1 MDIKEIIEEYI
12 DREGIS
18 RAELCQRM
26 GKQPQQWSSLAHD
39 AKWPVACAILS
50 ALGFDLEAALRAL
63 LYDKASGTGFME
75 CPKCHAVWKL
85 KVEEE

>member
-12 DREGIS
+12 EREGIS

-26 GKQPQQWSSLAHD
+26 GKQPQQWSSLAHN
-39 AKWPVACAILS
+39 AKWPVACAMLS
-50 ALGFDLEAALRAL
+50 ALGFDLEAALRTL
-63 LYDKASGTGFME
+63 LCGKNESTGFME
-75 CPKCHAVWKL
+75 CPKCHTAFKV

>member
-18 RAELCQRM
+18 RAELCRRL
-26 GKQPQQWSSLAHD
+26 GKTPQQWSKLAHN
-39 AKWPVACAILS
+39 AKWPVVCAILS
-50 ALGFDLEAALRAL
+50 ALGFDLEATVRAML
-63 LYDKASGTGFME
+63 CGKNEASGFIE
-75 CPKCHAVWKL
+75 CPKCHAAFKV